1 MKKEI
6 KNSKQHVTNIVDR
19 RLLRLID
26 LLIYQNKI
34 STLGNFSDIIGMK
47 QQNISKIKKGE
58 THFTVGHIENICHKF
73 NVNANWIFGL
83 EKKVFNMPGSVEI
96 TDF

>member
-1 MKKEI
+1 M
-6 KNSKQHVTNIVDR
+6 TYIVDSR
-19 RLLRLID
+19 ILRLID
-26 LLIYQNKI
+26 LLIFQNKI
-34 STLGNFSDIIGMK
+34 STKGNFCEIIEMK
-47 QQNISKIKKGE
+47 QQNLSKIKKGE
-58 THFTVGHIENICHKF
+58 THFTVSHIDSICHKF